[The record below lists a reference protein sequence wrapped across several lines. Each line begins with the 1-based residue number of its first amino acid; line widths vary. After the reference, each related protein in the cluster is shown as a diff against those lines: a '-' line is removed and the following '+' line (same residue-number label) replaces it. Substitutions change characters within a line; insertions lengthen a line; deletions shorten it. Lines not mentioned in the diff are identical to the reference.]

1 MNQDFIEA
9 LRALEKEK
17 GINKDVLI
25 EAIETALVTAY
36 KRDYGADTDVRVNVD
51 RETGKMTVLR
61 RWTVAEV
68 VESPDV
74 EVSLEQARVFDPSFA
89 VGDVLERDVTPK
101 SFGRIAAQTAKQI
114 VVQRIREEE
123 RSSIYDK
130 YADSQDEVVNAV
142 VKRVEK
148 GGVYLDI
155 GRTEAFLSA
164 GEMMPTESFRPGD
177 YVKVYMLEVRRAASG
192 PQILVSR
199 THPGLVRRLFELEV
213 PEIRNGVVQ
222 IHAVA
227 REAGFRTKMAVS
239 SLADDIDP
247 VGACVG
253 QRGARVER
261 IVEELKGEKIDIVR
275 WSPDPAQF
283 IANALSPAHVL
294 TVWADEEQKA
304 ARVLVPDTQLSLAI
318 GREGQNARLAAK
330 LTGWKID
337 IKSDVQMQQQ
347 LDEMPHETIA
357 TDDFDL

>member
-36 KRDYGADTDVRVNVD
+36 KRDYGTDTDVRVNVD

-61 RWTVAEV
+61 RWTVAEA

-177 YVKVYMLEVRRAASG
+177 YVKVYMLEVRRASSG

-304 ARVLVPDTQLSLAI
+304 ARVLVPDSQLSLAI

-347 LDEMPHETIA
+347 LDEMPHEAIA
-357 TDDFDL
+357 ADDFDL

>member
-36 KRDYGADTDVRVNVD
+36 KRDYGTDTDVRVNVD

-61 RWTVAEV
+61 RWTVAEA

-74 EVSLEQARVFDPSFA
+74 EVSLEQARAFDPSFA

-177 YVKVYMLEVRRAASG
+177 YVKVYMLEVRRASSG

-304 ARVLVPDTQLSLAI
+304 ARVLVPDSQLSLAI

-357 TDDFDL
+357 ADDFDL